1 MSSPGDAAAPAVL
14 ALDTAAPVVGV
25 ATWSPSRGETRAWS
39 ARAVRGADRLLAP
52 ALQDQL
58 AWLEEAGE
66 ALGLVVVSV
75 GPGSFTGLRVGV
87 AGALGLAVA
96 RGLPVLP
103 VSSLWA
109 RACLLEG
116 PGLVLLDARKS
127 RVYVGRFEPGAD
139 GLPVPRGP
147 EGDLPLARALPAE
160 PSQVVGEGARAF
172 AEELRLAGHLPVAE
186 PGRSPC
192 AEVARRAWAR
202 RAEAVDA
209 GAVALRYLRAPDAR
223 LPSAP

>member
-1 MSSPGDAAAPAVL
+1 ML
-14 ALDTAAPVVGV
+14 AIDTAAPVVGV
-25 ATWSPSRGETRAWS
+25 ATWSPRRGELREWS

-58 AWLEEAGE
+58 RWLDDAGE
-66 ALGLVVVSV
+66 ALGLVVISV

-87 AGALGLAVA
+87 AGALGLAMA

-127 RVYVGRFEPGAD
+127 RVYAGTFAPGSA
-139 GLPVPRGP
+139 GLPVAQGP
-147 EGDLPLARALPAE
+147 EVDLPLDEVLPAE
-160 PSQVVGEGARAF
+160 PLDVVGEGAQVF
-172 AEELRLAGHLPVAE
+172 AEALRQAGHRPLASAD
-186 PGRSPC
+186 RSPC
-192 AEVARRAWAR
+192 GAVARRAAAR
-202 RAEAVDA
+202 RGEAVDA
-209 GAVALRYLRAPDAR
+209 GAVALRYLRPPDAR
-223 LPSAP
+223 LPSAS